1 MEVIIDYKIK
11 DFFRITDIDLLQE
24 YLVVLDLLQPLKII
38 KNPKAKWYN
47 KKPKTLEIKSVKE
60 LKFGEVITIRNNFND
75 GNLKSIV
82 ESVAMVTGMKENQI
96 LRFTITQFYGI
107 ISFIKEELSN
117 ITNMEI
123 NELTDDSFDY
133 NLEQVNAK
141 GRMEKF
147 GIFNTIDNLANE
159 NILDWEKVL
168 EIPYMTVF
176 TKLKM
181 DFERN
186 KIQQELVELQKEK
199 SKK

>member
-1 MEVIIDYKIK
+1 MEGIIDYKVWE
-11 DFFRITDIDLLQE
+11 FLRITNYELVQE
-24 YLVVLDLLQPLKII
+24 YLLILDLLQPLKVV
-38 KNPKAKWYN
+38 KNPNSAWYN
-47 KKPKTLEIKSVKE
+47 KVPKTIEIKPVRS
-60 LKFGEVITIRNNFND
+60 LKFGEVISIRNNFNE
-75 GNLKSIV
+75 GTVNAII
-82 ESVAMVTGMKENQI
+82 ESVSLVTGLKEKQI

-107 ISFIKEELSN
+107 ISFIKDELIS

-147 GIFNTIDNLANE
+147 GVFNTIDNLANE

>member
-1 MEVIIDYKIK
+1 MEKIVDFKLK
-11 DFFRITDIDLLQE
+11 DFFKITDVELLQE
-24 YLVVLDLLQPLKII
+24 YLFILDLLQPLKII
-38 KNPKAKWYN
+38 KNPKAHWFN
-47 KKPKTLEIKSVKE
+47 KNPKNIEIKSVRE
-60 LKFGEVITIRNNFND
+60 LKFGEVITIRNNFKE
-75 GNLKSIV
+75 GYLKSII
-82 ESVAMVTGMKENQI
+82 ESVSMVSGLKEKQI

-107 ISFIKEELSN
+107 ISFIKEELVS

-181 DFERN
+181 DYERN